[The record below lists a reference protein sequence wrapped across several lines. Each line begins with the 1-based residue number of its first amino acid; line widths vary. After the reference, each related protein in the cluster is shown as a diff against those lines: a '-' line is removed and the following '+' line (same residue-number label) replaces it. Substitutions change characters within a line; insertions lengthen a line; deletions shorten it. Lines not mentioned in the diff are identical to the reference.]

1 MKIIKLLFVLVV
13 VSALTFSCKSE
24 KKDAS
29 EAMDDAVEAVEDA
42 GQEAGDAI
50 EEGAEAVGDAAES
63 AGQTVSD
70 AAKEGADA
78 VAEGAESVAEGVE
91 GAVKGVEEMAVAEG
105 VMTENLADTP
115 VIYPGCSGGTNDEI
129 RACSKE
135 KFIAFLKSE
144 FNKDLG
150 REAGLDPGDHEITT
164 VVHVDEVG
172 KVSALRVKTSNYK
185 LEGEMKRLIAALPQM
200 TPATKAGEAVPVTF
214 ILPVDFKIE

>member
-1 MKIIKLLFVLVV
+1 MKIFKLLFVLIV

-29 EAMDDAVEAVEDA
+29 EAIDDAVEAVEDA
-42 GQEAGDAI
+42 GQQAGEAI

-63 AGQTVSD
+63 AAEST
-70 AAKEGADA
+70 ADA
-78 VAEGAESVAEGVE
+78 VSEGAESVAEGVE
-91 GAVKGVEEMAVAEG
+91 GAVKGVEEMTVTEG

-115 VIYPGCSGGTNDEI
+115 VIYPGCSGGTNEEI

-150 REAGLDPGDHEITT
+150 REAGLDPGDHEIST

-200 TPATKAGEAVPVTF
+200 TPATKGGEAVPVTF

>member
-29 EAMDDAVEAVEDA
+29 EAMDDAVEAVEEA
-42 GQEAGDAI
+42 GQQAGEAI
-50 EEGAEAVGDAAES
+50 EEGAGAVGDAAES
-63 AGQTVSD
+63 A
-70 AAKEGADA
+70 ADA
-78 VAEGAESVAEGVE
+78 VSEGAESVAEGVE
-91 GAVKGVEEMAVAEG
+91 GAVKGVEEMAVTEG

-115 VIYPGCSGGTNDEI
+115 VIYPGCSGGTNEEI

-150 REAGLDPGDHEITT
+150 REAGLDPGDHEIST

>member
-1 MKIIKLLFVLVV
+1 MKIIKLLFVMIV
-13 VSALTFSCKSE
+13 VSTLTFSCKSE
-24 KKDAS
+24 KKEAS
-29 EAMDDAVEAVEDA
+29 EAVDDAVEAVEDA
-42 GQEAGDAI
+42 GEQAGEAM

-63 AGQTVSD
+63 A
-70 AAKEGADA
+70 ADA
-78 VAEGAESVAEGVE
+78 VSEGAEAAAEGVE
-91 GAVKGVEEMAVAEG
+91 GAVKGVEEMAVTEG

-115 VIYPGCSGGTNDEI
+115 VIYPGCSGGTNEEI

-144 FNKDLG
+144 FDKNLG
-150 REAGLDPGDHEITT
+150 REAGLDPGDHEIST

-214 ILPVDFKIE
+214 VLPVDFKIE

>member
-1 MKIIKLLFVLVV
+1 MKIIKLLFVLIV

-29 EAMDDAVEAVEDA
+29 EAIDDAVEAVEDA
-42 GQEAGDAI
+42 GQQAGEAI

-63 AGQTVSD
+63 AAEST
-70 AAKEGADA
+70 ADA
-78 VAEGAESVAEGVE
+78 VSEGAESVAEGVE
-91 GAVKGVEEMAVAEG
+91 GAVKGVEEMTVTEG

-115 VIYPGCSGGTNDEI
+115 VISPGCSGGTNEEI

>member
-1 MKIIKLLFVLVV
+1 MKIIKLLFVLIV

-29 EAMDDAVEAVEDA
+29 EAIDDAVEAVEDA
-42 GQEAGDAI
+42 GQQAGEAI

-63 AGQTVSD
+63 AAEST
-70 AAKEGADA
+70 ADA
-78 VAEGAESVAEGVE
+78 VSEGAESVAEGVE
-91 GAVKGVEEMAVAEG
+91 GAVKGVEEMTVTEG

-115 VIYPGCSGGTNDEI
+115 VIYPGCSGGTNEEI

-150 REAGLDPGDHEITT
+150 REAGLDPGDHEIST

-172 KVSALRVKTSNYK
+172 KVSALRVKTSNYR

>member
-29 EAMDDAVEAVEDA
+29 EAMDDAVEAVEEA
-42 GQEAGDAI
+42 GQQAGEAI

-63 AGQTVSD
+63 A
-70 AAKEGADA
+70 ADA
-78 VAEGAESVAEGVE
+78 VSEGAESVAEGVE
-91 GAVKGVEEMAVAEG
+91 GAVKGVEEMAVTEG

-115 VIYPGCSGGTNDEI
+115 VIYPGCSGGTNEEI

-150 REAGLDPGDHEITT
+150 REAGLDPGDHEIST

>member
-1 MKIIKLLFVLVV
+1 
-13 VSALTFSCKSE
+13 
-24 KKDAS
+24 
-29 EAMDDAVEAVEDA
+29 
-42 GQEAGDAI
+42 
-50 EEGAEAVGDAAES
+50 
-63 AGQTVSD
+63 
-70 AAKEGADA
+70 
-78 VAEGAESVAEGVE
+78 VAEGVE
-91 GAVKGVEEMAVAEG
+91 GAVKGVEEMAVTEG

-115 VIYPGCSGGTNDEI
+115 VIYPGCSGGTNEEI

-150 REAGLDPGDHEITT
+150 REAGLDPGDHEIST

>member
-29 EAMDDAVEAVEDA
+29 EAMDDAVEAVEEA
-42 GQEAGDAI
+42 GQQAGEAI

-63 AGQTVSD
+63 ASD
-70 AAKEGADA
+70 A
-78 VAEGAESVAEGVE
+78 VSEGAESVAEGVE
-91 GAVKGVEEMAVAEG
+91 GAVKGVEEMAVTEG

-115 VIYPGCSGGTNDEI
+115 VIYPGCSGGTNEEI

-150 REAGLDPGDHEITT
+150 REAGLDPGDHEIST

>member
-1 MKIIKLLFVLVV
+1 MKIIKLLFVLIV

-24 KKDAS
+24 KKEAS
-29 EAMDDAVEAVEDA
+29 EAVDDTVEAVEDA
-42 GQEAGDAI
+42 GQQAGEAI

-63 AGQTVSD
+63 AAD
-70 AAKEGADA
+70 AISEGADA
-78 VAEGAESVAEGVE
+78 VSEGAESVAEGVE

-115 VIYPGCSGGTNDEI
+115 VIYPGCSGGTHEEI

-144 FNKDLG
+144 FNKNLG
-150 REAGLDPGDHEITT
+150 REAGLDPGDHEIST

-214 ILPVDFKIE
+214 VLPVDFKIE

>member
-1 MKIIKLLFVLVV
+1 MKIIKLLFVMIV
-13 VSALTFSCKSE
+13 VSTLTFSCKSE
-24 KKDAS
+24 KKEAS
-29 EAMDDAVEAVEDA
+29 EAVDDAVEAIEDA
-42 GQEAGDAI
+42 GEQAGEAM

-63 AGQTVSD
+63 A
-70 AAKEGADA
+70 ADA
-78 VAEGAESVAEGVE
+78 VAEGAEAAAEGVE
-91 GAVKGVEEMAVAEG
+91 GAVKGVEEMAVTEG

-115 VIYPGCSGGTNDEI
+115 VIYPGCSGGTNEEI

-144 FNKDLG
+144 FDKNLG
-150 REAGLDPGDHEITT
+150 REAGLDPGDHEIST

>member
-29 EAMDDAVEAVEDA
+29 EAMDDAVEAVEEA
-42 GQEAGDAI
+42 GQQAGEAI
-50 EEGAEAVGDAAES
+50 EEGAEAVEDAAES
-63 AGQTVSD
+63 A
-70 AAKEGADA
+70 ADA
-78 VAEGAESVAEGVE
+78 VSEGAESVAEGVE
-91 GAVKGVEEMAVAEG
+91 GAVKGVEEMAVTEG

-115 VIYPGCSGGTNDEI
+115 VIYPGCSGGTNEEI

-150 REAGLDPGDHEITT
+150 REAGLDPGDHEIST

>member
-13 VSALTFSCKSE
+13 VSALTFSCKSD

-29 EAMDDAVEAVEDA
+29 EAMDDAVEAVEEA
-42 GQEAGDAI
+42 GQQAGEAI

-63 AGQTVSD
+63 ASD
-70 AAKEGADA
+70 A
-78 VAEGAESVAEGVE
+78 VSEGAESVAEGVE
-91 GAVKGVEEMAVAEG
+91 GAVKGVEEMAVTEG

-115 VIYPGCSGGTNDEI
+115 VIYPGCSGGTNEEI

-144 FNKDLG
+144 FNKNLG
-150 REAGLDPGDHEITT
+150 REAGLDPGDHEIST